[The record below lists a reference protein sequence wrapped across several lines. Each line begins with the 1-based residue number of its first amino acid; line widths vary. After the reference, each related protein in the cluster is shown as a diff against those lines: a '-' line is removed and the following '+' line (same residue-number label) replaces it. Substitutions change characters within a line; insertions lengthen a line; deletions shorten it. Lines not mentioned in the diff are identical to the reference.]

1 MIVARQQQVQQAK
14 QRREAGNMDSQPEDV
29 RDKELSDDVS
39 CCLSE
44 IDKVLD
50 ETEAEES
57 AIERREREERER
69 AKATWEAL
77 QQSDTFFSTLAERDH
92 YSRQVMLWRAKYG
105 HLYEWC
111 CSNPDFNRPL

>member
-1 MIVARQQQVQQAK
+1 MAQQQVQQQVSTTK
-14 QRREAGNMDSQPEDV
+14 REDEGVDDRPQDV
-29 RDKELSDDVS
+29 RDKELSDDVA
-39 CCLSE
+39 CCLGE
-44 IDKVLD
+44 IDRVLE

-77 QQSDTFFSTLAERDH
+77 QRSVGFFSTLAERDY
-92 YSRQVMLWRAKYG
+92 YSSQVMMWRAKYG